1 MSGLCLSEFQVFVFL
16 DFQGPIWI
24 IWTIARCFKRRCCG
38 DIGISAFFQPGAESL
53 IFVPGQARDNE
64 IRVRLIRKDL
74 IQSHGKIIR
83 VFGGGIMEL
92 LCDNDIIVIGLSMGE

>member
-1 MSGLCLSEFQVFVFL
+1 MLWRYRHF
-16 DFQGPIWI
+16 
-24 IWTIARCFKRRCCG
+24 R
-38 DIGISAFFQPGAESL
+38 FFQAGAESL

-83 VFGGGIMEL
+83 VFGGGIMQL
-92 LCDNDIIVIGLSMGE
+92 LCDNDIIVIGLSMGEWKCTQSR